1 MSYFFDMC
9 PIEIS
14 SFILLCKYKALFP
27 KSKAERRLAPS
38 TVKISLLLCGRYL
51 KREEVAGQVKVGLK
65 FFYKVQKLAIIS
77 LGTVTDL

>member
-1 MSYFFDMC
+1 MAPFH
-9 PIEIS
+9 
-14 SFILLCKYKALFP
+14 LLLVYTLFP

>member
-1 MSYFFDMC
+1 MKNAIFLH
-9 PIEIS
+9 IS
-14 SFILLCKYKALFP
+14 LVGDYLFTATLFP

>member
-1 MSYFFDMC
+1 MIIKVVTYVSG
-9 PIEIS
+9 
-14 SFILLCKYKALFP
+14 ALFP

>member
-1 MSYFFDMC
+1 MAHTYQLSVSLWETFWSKVNF
-9 PIEIS
+9 
-14 SFILLCKYKALFP
+14 ALFP
-27 KSKAERRLAPS
+27 KIKAERRMAPS
-38 TVKISLLLCGRYL
+38 TVKISLLLCGLYL

>member
-1 MSYFFDMC
+1 MGKQDT
-9 PIEIS
+9 P
-14 SFILLCKYKALFP
+14 LFP
-27 KSKAERRLAPS
+27 ISNAERRLASS

>member
-1 MSYFFDMC
+1 MVSNFFAMF
-9 PIEIS
+9 S
-14 SFILLCKYKALFP
+14 LILDNALFP

-65 FFYKVQKLAIIS
+65 FFHKVQKSALV
-77 LGTVTDL
+77 L

>member
-1 MSYFFDMC
+1 MSKRNREKYFY
-9 PIEIS
+9 PIS
-14 SFILLCKYKALFP
+14 LFP
-27 KSKAERRLAPS
+27 ISKAERRLASS

>member
-1 MSYFFDMC
+1 MA
-9 PIEIS
+9 
-14 SFILLCKYKALFP
+14 KAQGCFEGSNPLFP

>member
-1 MSYFFDMC
+1 M
-9 PIEIS
+9 PILPINANS
-14 SFILLCKYKALFP
+14 TLVPIHNFTIALFP